1 MLRMMLDD
9 IDRLG
14 AFIDDILEA
23 SRIRHGRSDLSVSR
37 VTLREVS
44 DRATRHVQT
53 RYKLADGELSVS
65 IEPEDLEVLTAST
78 SLEVVLRNLLDNAVK
93 YSDRPAEVRLET
105 RLLPQN
111 RVRLTVLD
119 HGIGIAPEHLSRVFD
134 RFYRVPDE
142 NVSARRGT
150 GLGLYV
156 ASALVRNLGGQ
167 LQASSAGHGTGTTMW
182 FEIPALNDVEERA

>member
-1 MLRMMLDD
+1 
-9 IDRLG
+9 
-14 AFIDDILEA
+14 
-23 SRIRHGRSDLSVSR
+23 
-37 VTLREVS
+37 
-44 DRATRHVQT
+44 VQT

-65 IEPEDLEVLTAST
+65 IEPENLEVLTSST

-93 YSDRPAEVRLET
+93 YSDRPAAVRLET